1 VRFHDDGK
9 AQLDHLYT
17 EPDPRMYLG
26 SLRKLE
32 YQIPQLAKPRF
43 ARLIDE
49 LRSIRETVT
58 VVDIGC
64 GYGINGVLL
73 RCDLTMEAL
82 YERYGSASLMTRE
95 ELLARDRSLCS
106 GRSPGV
112 RFVGLDVSRPA
123 LEYAQ
128 QAGFVDAAVLADLEA
143 GDPTPAQRKELA
155 GADLVISTGCVGYV
169 TGATLDRVAR
179 SGDRL
184 PWMAH
189 FVLRMYPFEPIAAC
203 LADLGYATTRV
214 EQVFRQRRFASP
226 EEQAQVVETIAGL
239 GLDPSG
245 LEADGWLYA
254 QLFISRPRIS

>member
-1 VRFHDDGK
+1 
-9 AQLDHLYT
+9 
-17 EPDPRMYLG
+17 
-26 SLRKLE
+26 
-32 YQIPQLAKPRF
+32 
-43 ARLIDE
+43 
-49 LRSIRETVT
+49 
-58 VVDIGC
+58 
-64 GYGINGVLL
+64 
-73 RCDLTMEAL
+73 
-82 YERYGSASLMTRE
+82 MTHT
-95 ELLARDRSLCS
+95 ELLDRDRSLCS
-106 GRSPGV
+106 GLSPGV

-128 QAGFVDAAVLADLEA
+128 QAGFVDAAVLADLESD
-143 GDPTPAQRKELA
+143 DPTPSQRSVLA
-155 GADLVISTGCVGYV
+155 DADLVISTGCVGYV
-169 TGATLDRVAR
+169 TGATLARVAR

-226 EEQAQVVETIAGL
+226 EEQAQVVDTLTGL

-245 LEADGWLYA
+245 LEAEGWLYA